1 MTEKIENWKSEKF
14 GNIFKTSKGKKSKE
28 SSQNWQKGFLPYLST
43 EYLRRNKM
51 TEFAKISND
60 IVLVEDE
67 DLILLWD
74 GSNAGEFFSGKKGIL
89 SSTMVKLQL
98 KDENKSSKRFLFYFL
113 KTKEEYLRGQTKGTG
128 IPHVESSI
136 LNNFIIPFPP
146 LIEQQKI
153 AEILSTVDE
162 AIQKV
167 DSTIERTKRLKQG
180 LMDELLTKGIGHKE
194 FKDSEIGRIP
204 KEWRVIK
211 LDDLSLN
218 LIGGGTPSTSNP
230 AFWDGTIPWMTSAY
244 INRRLVTKGQRNITE
259 EGLKNS
265 ATNLIPK
272 ENLLIT
278 TRVGIGKVAI
288 NVIDMAISQ
297 DLTGIIVDKTKST
310 PDFLYWFFISI
321 ENKLKGLA
329 QGSTI
334 KGILREEL
342 GRLKVTLP
350 SLSEQQK
357 IAEILTTVDLKIE
370 IEEKRRE
377 RLERIK
383 KGLME
388 ELLTGKK
395 RVSVG

>member
-1 MTEKIENWKSEKF
+1 
-14 GNIFKTSKGKKSKE
+14 
-28 SSQNWQKGFLPYLST
+28 
-43 EYLRRNKM
+43 
-51 TEFAKISND
+51 
-60 IVLVEDE
+60 
-67 DLILLWD
+67 
-74 GSNAGEFFSGKKGIL
+74 
-89 SSTMVKLQL
+89 MVKLL
-98 KDENKSSKRFLFYFL
+98 DIGEIITGTTPS
-113 KTKEEYLRGQTKGTG
+113 TKIKEYWGTG
-128 IPHVESSI
+128 YPFVTPSDFTTDKYVNKTEREVTKTGAEKARLIPKNSVMVTCIASVGEVAMASEECVTNQQINTIICKETINPH
-136 LNNFIIPFPP
+136 FIYYSMLFEKGRLKRWAGSTTSPIIKKSLFEKFLLSLPS
-146 LIEQQKI
+146 LTEQQKI
-153 AEILSTVDE
+153 AEILGTVDE
-162 AIQKV
+162 AIQRV
-167 DSTIERTKRLKQG
+167 DEVIEKTKRLKQG
-180 LMDELLTKGIGHKE
+180 LMKELLTKGIGHKE

>member
-1 MTEKIENWKSEKF
+1 
-14 GNIFKTSKGKKSKE
+14 
-28 SSQNWQKGFLPYLST
+28 
-43 EYLRRNKM
+43 
-51 TEFAKISND
+51 
-60 IVLVEDE
+60 
-67 DLILLWD
+67 
-74 GSNAGEFFSGKKGIL
+74 
-89 SSTMVKLQL
+89 
-98 KDENKSSKRFLFYFL
+98 
-113 KTKEEYLRGQTKGTG
+113 
-128 IPHVESSI
+128 
-136 LNNFIIPFPP
+136 
-146 LIEQQKI
+146 
-153 AEILSTVDE
+153 
-162 AIQKV
+162 
-167 DSTIERTKRLKQG
+167 
-180 LMDELLTKGIGHKE
+180 MDELLTKGIGHKE

>member
-1 MTEKIENWKSEKF
+1 MEKWRTEKLEKIKNIELIMGQSPPSSSFNENSEGLPFLQGNADF
-14 GNIFKTSKGKKSKE
+14 GSIYPTISKYTTNPIKIALEDDILLSVRAPVGDINLAPFKLCIGRGLAAIRIKENSNIFYFY
-28 SSQNWQKGFLPYLST
+28 WFQKIKNILENLGIGST
-43 EYLRRNKM
+43 FKAITKNE
-51 TEFAKISND
+51 
-60 IVLVEDE
+60 
-67 DLILLWD
+67 
-74 GSNAGEFFSGKKGIL
+74 
-89 SSTMVKLQL
+89 L
-98 KDENKSSKRFLFYFL
+98 KRLA
-113 KTKEEYLRGQTKGTG
+113 
-128 IPHVESSI
+128 IPI
-136 LNNFIIPFPP
+136 PP
-146 LIEQQKI
+146 LSEQQKI
-153 AEILSTVDE
+153 AEILRTVDE

-167 DSTIERTKRLKQG
+167 DETIEKTKRLKQG
-180 LMDELLTKGIGHKE
+180 LMNELLTKGIGHKE

>member
-14 GNIFKTSKGKKSKE
+14 GNIFKTSMGKKSKE

-180 LMDELLTKGIGHKE
+180 LMNELLTKGIGHKE

-370 IEEKRRE
+370 IEEKRKE

-383 KGLME
+383 KWLME